1 MKLLRFFL
9 LSVLSLVSAE
19 KIPRLKLHQ
28 KDSPVWSFGGVENY
42 TVFFHDEGSSQV
54 YIGGRE
60 VVRVLSFTDGLVTE
74 TQIRLSA
81 DERTKKDCKTKYPN
95 SKAECENFI
104 RVIQRLNRTSTLL
117 CGTNAGSPKCWFLK
131 NEGKVLPGVTFKG
144 ENMVPALP
152 SDPSVTISVD
162 GNVYAALSQEK
173 SVIQRSYGPLK
184 VIKSEDKWLQ
194 GAEFVSAALL
204 PAKNKETEA
213 IYFFFNEANKTAG
226 LDSVPFK
233 AWLGRVCKAD
243 EGAKAVLVD
252 SWTTFIKARLVCG
265 NMSDPRRFEK
275 LVDAYV
281 LVEGTENGGTMY
293 GIFANEWGT
302 TAVCMYSMAR
312 VTQAFT
318 VSKLKG
324 FTGSVSP
331 NVPGKCISNSATS
344 SLPKHFLTTM
354 KDYPELDV
362 VIFPD
367 EDRPLYSLPTGESYT
382 RVIADR
388 VWDTSN
394 YSHTVLFLGTDKGKI
409 HKVLQSGS
417 QTVILAEL
425 SPFKEE
431 SPVSTLGLD
440 STTGHIYASTET
452 EATRLPLANCTQYGK
467 ACWECVLARD
477 PYCGWDPSGK
487 QCTLLSKPLND
498 TTNIMLQ
505 SLDAKNVTACEDVSV
520 VRSPDEDMREV
531 TVGPSSYIYLPC
543 PVRSHHASYTWNKDA
558 AKQYTCTM
566 DGEACLLRFG
576 QDTPLEPGLFTCSAT
591 EEGVKDEVMRYRL
604 LKAGAAGIPQLALM
618 PAVVLQ
624 LIAISAAFV

>member
-19 KIPRLKLHQ
+19 KIPRLKLHH

-440 STTGHIYASTET
+440 STTGHLYASTET

-505 SLDAKNVTACEDVSV
+505 SLDAKNVTACEDVS